1 MFLRNTAPVDF
12 TDNEALCTQL
22 RSIKLIVHP
31 LGGEGGRRRML
42 YLEGVGRRLGGL
54 RENEEKGCDGDYIH
68 TYM

>member
-42 YLEGVGRRLGGL
+42 YLEGREKIGGFERKRRERL
-54 RENEEKGCDGDYIH
+54 
-68 TYM
+68 